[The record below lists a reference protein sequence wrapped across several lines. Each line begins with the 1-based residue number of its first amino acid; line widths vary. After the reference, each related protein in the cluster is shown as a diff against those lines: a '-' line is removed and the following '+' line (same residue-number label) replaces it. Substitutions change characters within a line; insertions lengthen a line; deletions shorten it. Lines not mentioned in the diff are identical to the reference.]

1 MTVSNFSSK
10 EHTNA
15 YQSRPLRLTSKV
27 RSTILSAGLV
37 TFCIFG
43 FGWLENTSGTQTG
56 LPAANSPLVTV
67 SPQTANNGRVILLEI
82 DTRDIAQPI
91 FGIQAKFGEKRIA
104 IAPHPSKTDGIYFGL
119 IGIPHRT
126 RPGTIAVNLEW
137 TNRFGYSSKTIRF
150 TVETAKYK
158 SERLKVNRRMVNPSP
173 ADRQRASRET
183 REVKKVYLISNTSRL
198 WNLPFRL
205 PVDGKVTSP
214 YGAVRLYNRKLKRVH
229 YGVDFRAKAGTPV
242 HAANTGIVRL
252 ARNLYFAGKHVI
264 VDHGL
269 GLFTSYSHLSEI
281 LVSADQR
288 VEKGQII
295 GYAGATG
302 RVNGPHLHWGA
313 KVSGTSVDPL
323 QLLEV
328 LGALLP
334 AAAESY

>member
-1 MTVSNFSSK
+1 MTVFKFSSK
-10 EHTNA
+10 EHRNT
-15 YQSRPLRLTSKV
+15 YQSRPLRLTSKAQ
-27 RSTILSAGLV
+27 STILSAGLAV
-37 TFCIFG
+37 FCIFG
-43 FGWLENTSGTQTG
+43 SGWLENTSGTQQG
-56 LPAANSPLVTV
+56 LTAANSPLVTV
-67 SPQTANNGRVILLEI
+67 SPQTAKNGRVVLLEV
-82 DTRDIAQPI
+82 DTRNIAQPI

-119 IGIPHRT
+119 IGIPYRT
-126 RPGTIAVNLEW
+126 PPGTIAVKLEW
-137 TNRFGYSSKTIRF
+137 TNRFGYSSRTVRF

-158 SERLKVNRRMVNPSP
+158 SERLKVNRRMVNPST

-183 REVKKVYLISNTSRL
+183 REVKKVYLISNSSRL
-198 WNLPFRL
+198 WSLPFRL

-242 HAANTGIVRL
+242 HAANTGMVRL

-269 GLFTSYSHLSEI
+269 GLFTNYSHLRDI
-281 LVSADQR
+281 LVSAGQR

-295 GYAGATG
+295 GYTGATG

-313 KVSGTSVDPL
+313 KVNGTSVDPL

-328 LGALLP
+328 LGVLLP
-334 AAAESY
+334 ASSESS